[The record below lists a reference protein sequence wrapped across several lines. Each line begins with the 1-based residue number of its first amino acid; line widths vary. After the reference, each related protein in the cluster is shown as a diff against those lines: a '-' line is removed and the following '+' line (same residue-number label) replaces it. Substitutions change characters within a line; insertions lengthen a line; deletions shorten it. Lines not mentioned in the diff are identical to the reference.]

1 MRRDRMGKFA
11 KSQFRKI
18 VEFEALLL
26 GSVAVVGLLIWFWG
40 PIALEAAG
48 NKIANVYTQGF

>member
-1 MRRDRMGKFA
+1 MKRDRMGKFA

-26 GSVAVVGLLIWFWG
+26 GSVAVLGALVYFWT
-40 PIALEAAG
+40 PIAITKAGEA
-48 NKIANVYTQGF
+48 IAEKYTQGF